1 MDSTG
6 VKILDSADDIQERRH
21 QVLDRYE
28 LLIETYAVD
37 AGTWR
42 EKCML
47 ITLWNLYRTIEVV
60 IVAA

>member
-42 EKCML
+42 EKMYVNYL
-47 ITLWNLYRTIEVV
+47 VEFI
-60 IVAA
+60 